1 MCSRHSISTYGTLM
15 FPLCKRQQEILH
27 CSSGGL
33 PNMYSSQ
40 LHIKGKSY
48 ASIRMSVQ
56 GFRGDNLKP
65 SCNQALPHI
74 WKEDKEEREREKKI
88 NQNQNHRDIV
98 KMNEIFYHSKTSR
111 KSLHFKKTP
120 RQNHVPTVYKS
131 ASQRSISVHSAKL
144 HNTSDFTGNV
154 HLFLKEVK
162 TPASI
167 R

>member
-1 MCSRHSISTYGTLM
+1 MQVLECQYKALEVIILN
-15 FPLCKRQQEILH
+15 PLATRLCLT
-27 CSSGGL
+27 SG
-33 PNMYSSQ
+33 
-40 LHIKGKSY
+40 KKT
-48 ASIRMSVQ
+48 
-56 GFRGDNLKP
+56 K
-65 SCNQALPHI
+65 
-74 WKEDKEEREREKKI
+74 KREREKKKI

>member
-1 MCSRHSISTYGTLM
+1 MQVLECQYKALGVIILN
-15 FPLCKRQQEILH
+15 PLATRLCLTSVKKTKKRE
-27 CSSGGL
+27 
-33 PNMYSSQ
+33 
-40 LHIKGKSY
+40 
-48 ASIRMSVQ
+48 
-56 GFRGDNLKP
+56 RG
-65 SCNQALPHI
+65 
-74 WKEDKEEREREKKI
+74 REKK
-88 NQNQNHRDIV
+88 HRYRK

-131 ASQRSISVHSAKL
+131 ASQRSISIHSAKL
-144 HNTSDFTGNV
+144 HNTSDFTVNV